1 MKITKFGMLGEW
13 LSKKDEEEPKK
24 PSNEEAMRKGVGGLK
39 KLSQEVDR
47 INRERDNRKP
57 KK

>member
-1 MKITKFGMLGEW
+1 MEWNSKTGLLGN
-13 LSKKDEEEPKK
+13 LFKKGKKEEEPPK
-24 PSNEEAMRKGVGGLK
+24 EDAVRKGMKGLK
-39 KLSQEVDR
+39 DLSSEVER

>member
-1 MKITKFGMLGEW
+1 MKWNSKTGLLGN
-13 LSKKDEEEPKK
+13 LFKKEEEEPKK
-24 PSNEEAMRKGVGGLK
+24 PSNGEAIRKGVGGLK
-39 KLSQEVDR
+39 KLSEEIDR